1 MLPMLYCIFQEAR
14 KHAEQFKKV
23 PKLLEDDDMLDD
35 EVRLMKKKNMKE
47 NRITSSSSQGIEKP
61 GDPKM
66 SKRKLKK
73 MNR

>member
-1 MLPMLYCIFQEAR
+1 
-14 KHAEQFKKV
+14 
-23 PKLLEDDDMLDD
+23 MLDD

-73 MNR
+73 MNRYNHQSGQSP

>member
-1 MLPMLYCIFQEAR
+1 M
-14 KHAEQFKKV
+14 
-23 PKLLEDDDMLDD
+23 EDDDMLDD

-73 MNR
+73 MNRYNHQSGQSPWFNEQLKYLKVERGGA